1 MGMPNLLIADSSE
14 EFALSLSVALNAS
27 FQVCCCKNGKEAL
40 DYLQSNPP
48 DVIVLDLML
57 PEIDG
62 ISLLHTIRQW
72 DLHPAIL
79 ATTRIISDYVIEN
92 VQKLGIGYLMV
103 KPCDISSTA
112 ERIMDLCRRDPI
124 PHAATPRA
132 RVATNLTV
140 LGVPTKLKGFP
151 YLQEAVIF
159 MSNRPG
165 ISITKELYP
174 SVGDIFD
181 TTGIL
186 VERSIRT
193 AIKKAWENRDNQ
205 VWQRFFLPD
214 ADGDVPHPTNAQFIS
229 RLAEALR
236 ELP

>member
-1 MGMPNLLIADSSE
+1 MGLPNLLIADSSE
-14 EFALSLSVALNAS
+14 EFTLSLSLALKAS
-27 FQVCCCKNGKEAL
+27 FQICCCKNGKEAL
-40 DYLQSNPP
+40 EYLQNNPP
-48 DVIVLDLML
+48 DAIVLDLML

-72 DLHPAIL
+72 DLRPAIL

-112 ERIMDLCRRDPI
+112 ERVMDLCRHDPL
-124 PHAATPRA
+124 PHAPAPRA
-132 RVATNLTV
+132 RVVSNLTA
-140 LGVPTKLKGFP
+140 LSVPTKLKGFP

-159 MSNRPG
+159 MSNHPG
-165 ISITKELYP
+165 MSITKELYP
-174 SVGDIFD
+174 SVGDIFG
-181 TTGIL
+181 TSGML

-193 AIKKAWENRDNQ
+193 AIKRAWENRDNQ
-205 VWQRFFLPD
+205 VWQRFFQPD
-214 ADGDVPHPTNAQFIS
+214 ADGNVPHPTNAQFIS

-236 ELP
+236 ESP